1 MDEKKI
7 IESLLKNANSAFG
20 LHKII
25 TDDSGNPCDY
35 VFIKIN
41 RKFEDFTGLKE
52 ADIINKK
59 VTEVLP
65 NIINS
70 DFDWI
75 AKYGEVASN
84 GEPIEFEAFSESLNR
99 WYSVKAFSPEKGY
112 FITVFDELTKFKSK
126 EILSELQNQ
135 NYEYS
140 TLNMAITELSKMKTK
155 EEVYQ
160 YLINFIFELVPDSII
175 LSLEKLEGDYLKL
188 VEVKGLEKNIIKKVV
203 DLMGFDVLSKKYKII
218 PEFKDIFAKNRLYEH
233 KEGLGKF
240 ALSEIPRTISIAV
253 QKMLGIKSIYTIG
266 LVSDNKHIGNFHIF
280 LRKDNKF
287 NVHLLENLFYQ
298 SALVVERINENL
310 KNVELLKNFRTF
322 YNNLQDF
329 VFVIDK
335 NGEIKYANLYAKE
348 HLGYDF
354 DKLRSMNITSL
365 CGNNDSKKFGEIIKA
380 QTEQVYTG
388 KKCTFISDKGL
399 EIPIEVSVLKGS
411 WYDEEVFYFIGKDL
425 RAIQA
430 SENKFK
436 LAFRN
441 NPSPMSI
448 SELDNGVFVDVND
461 AFLRT
466 LKCKREDIIGKSL
479 LKLDIFV
486 SLQELINIVQKIRKQ
501 KSISNFRLDF
511 KTFDS
516 ELRTC
521 LLFSDIIAI
530 NNKEHMVSTF
540 VDITERILLEN
551 KIEKI
556 NKTLIEENNLFQ
568 NGPVVLIRWK
578 NHDNYKIESV
588 SENIKELTGFTQ
600 DEFLEQNI
608 SINDIIHYLDR
619 EKIIDEIDNAKN
631 DKSQTYISHTD
642 FRINS
647 KDETTKWVSLFTL
660 IIRNEAG
667 EPVGFLGYAY
677 EITNTKKT
685 EEDLQILLRNY
696 EWKNKELEN
705 TAKKLELQINEV
717 LLIEKML
724 RESEEKFRSLSE
736 SAKDGIIILD
746 SKSEVTY
753 WNQAATNIFGYSSEE
768 MKDMKLDKIFSSKS
782 LLVEHNSKM
791 KSFVKTGSGSLIG
804 KTVELPAIYKNG
816 SLIDIELS
824 LSSVII
830 QNEWHAIGMVRDI
843 TERKKAEKKLAE
855 MNDEL
860 TLSNLE
866 KDKFFSIIAHDLKGP
881 LGSLMGLSELVAEDI
896 ESIEKNEMVEIAQS
910 FHESLTNIYK
920 LLENLLDW
928 SRLQRNTIQFAPE
941 NTNLKML
948 SKNTAMLLKA
958 ALSNKKINLKDDI
971 PEDLD
976 AFADGNMISTVIRNL
991 ISNAIKFTNP
1001 NGTITLTSN
1010 AEDNEKI
1017 IVTIADDG
1025 IGMDEEHQKNL
1036 FKIGKNYSRLGTE
1049 NEPGTGL
1056 GLILCKEFIVKNG
1069 GDIWVESKEGIGTKF
1084 FFTLPKAKD

>member
-1 MDEKKI
+1 
-7 IESLLKNANSAFG
+7 
-20 LHKII
+20 
-25 TDDSGNPCDY
+25 
-35 VFIKIN
+35 
-41 RKFEDFTGLKE
+41 
-52 ADIINKK
+52 
-59 VTEVLP
+59 
-65 NIINS
+65 
-70 DFDWI
+70 
-75 AKYGEVASN
+75 
-84 GEPIEFEAFSESLNR
+84 
-99 WYSVKAFSPEKGY
+99 
-112 FITVFDELTKFKSK
+112 
-126 EILSELQNQ
+126 
-135 NYEYS
+135 
-140 TLNMAITELSKMKTK
+140 
-155 EEVYQ
+155 
-160 YLINFIFELVPDSII
+160 
-175 LSLEKLEGDYLKL
+175 
-188 VEVKGLEKNIIKKVV
+188 
-203 DLMGFDVLSKKYKII
+203 
-218 PEFKDIFAKNRLYEH
+218 
-233 KEGLGKF
+233 
-240 ALSEIPRTISIAV
+240 
-253 QKMLGIKSIYTIG
+253 
-266 LVSDNKHIGNFHIF
+266 
-280 LRKDNKF
+280 
-287 NVHLLENLFYQ
+287 
-298 SALVVERINENL
+298 
-310 KNVELLKNFRTF
+310 
-322 YNNLQDF
+322 
-329 VFVIDK
+329 
-335 NGEIKYANLYAKE
+335 
-348 HLGYDF
+348 
-354 DKLRSMNITSL
+354 
-365 CGNNDSKKFGEIIKA
+365 
-380 QTEQVYTG
+380 
-388 KKCTFISDKGL
+388 
-399 EIPIEVSVLKGS
+399 
-411 WYDEEVFYFIGKDL
+411 
-425 RAIQA
+425 
-430 SENKFK
+430 
-436 LAFRN
+436 
-441 NPSPMSI
+441 
-448 SELDNGVFVDVND
+448 
-461 AFLRT
+461 
-466 LKCKREDIIGKSL
+466 
-479 LKLDIFV
+479 
-486 SLQELINIVQKIRKQ
+486 
-501 KSISNFRLDF
+501 
-511 KTFDS
+511 
-516 ELRTC
+516 
-521 LLFSDIIAI
+521 
-530 NNKEHMVSTF
+530 
-540 VDITERILLEN
+540 
-551 KIEKI
+551 
-556 NKTLIEENNLFQ
+556 
-568 NGPVVLIRWK
+568 
-578 NHDNYKIESV
+578 
-588 SENIKELTGFTQ
+588 
-600 DEFLEQNI
+600 
-608 SINDIIHYLDR
+608 
-619 EKIIDEIDNAKN
+619 
-631 DKSQTYISHTD
+631 
-642 FRINS
+642 
-647 KDETTKWVSLFTL
+647 
-660 IIRNEAG
+660 
-667 EPVGFLGYAY
+667 
-677 EITNTKKT
+677 
-685 EEDLQILLRNY
+685 
-696 EWKNKELEN
+696 
-705 TAKKLELQINEV
+705 
-717 LLIEKML
+717 ML